1 MAYTKT
7 VWTSETDITPARLDH
22 LETQYDEA
30 VAYIDANL
38 RTDTSKELRVQV
50 AAAAPVHAAGK
61 IYYNSTTGVFAGSDG
76 SAWIS
81 MSEGD

>member
-30 VAYIDANL
+30 VAYTDAHL
-38 RTDTSKELRVQV
+38 RSDTSLELRAEV
-50 AAAAPVHAAGK
+50 AAAAPIHAVGR
-61 IYYNSTTGVFAGSDG
+61 IYFNSTTGIFAGSDG